1 MQQVSGP
8 PSSLRRLPLDG
19 AGAAL
24 YSLYKG
30 FKPFPNLRGEAMLS
44 AKDIMTTEVIT
55 VRPETE
61 IVEATKLLLEN
72 HINGL
77 PVVDDKGKLVGI
89 LCQSDLIV
97 QQKKLPLPSFFTFL
111 DGFIPL
117 TSMKQLEKEIQKAV
131 ATTVS
136 QAMTPDPVTV
146 NPDTGLNS
154 VAALM
159 VDKNFHTL
167 PVVEGGQL
175 VGVVGKEDVIRTLA
189 NADPEKQAAAP
200 S

>member
-1 MQQVSGP
+1 MQ
-8 PSSLRRLPLDG
+8 
-19 AGAAL
+19 
-24 YSLYKG
+24 
-30 FKPFPNLRGEAMLS
+30 S

-61 IVEATKLLLEN
+61 IVEATRLLLDN

-77 PVVDDKGKLVGI
+77 PVVDDRNRVVGI

-97 QQKKLPLPSFFTFL
+97 QQKKFPLPSFFTFL

-117 TSMKQLEKEIQKAV
+117 TSTKQMEKEIQKAV
-131 ATTVS
+131 AITVS
-136 QAMTPDPVTV
+136 QAMTPEPVTV
-146 NPDTGLNS
+146 TPDTNLNS

-167 PVVEGGQL
+167 PVVENGRL
-175 VGVVGKEDVIRTLA
+175 VGVIGKADVIRTLTGA
-189 NADPEKQAAAP
+189 GPKKQETGA
-200 S
+200 